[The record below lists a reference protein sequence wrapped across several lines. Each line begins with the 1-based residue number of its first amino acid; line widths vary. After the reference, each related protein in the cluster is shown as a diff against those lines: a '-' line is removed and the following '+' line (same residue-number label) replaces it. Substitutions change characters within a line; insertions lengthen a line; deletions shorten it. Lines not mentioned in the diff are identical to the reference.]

1 MHLVHCQA
9 NENLDPPSYSVPSPP
24 FSLFTRS
31 FCLHQLICGWTLIL
45 SCDLEPNSVRTFQM
59 EGFKIRFV
67 GRRWA
72 QGEEKGCWRRRSPQ
86 GHLGAV
92 PLSPL
97 GKDVAF
103 AECDLLF
110 INTSLVEACTLLVCI
125 LLEAWCQ
132 PWGWRGRVTARAR
145 LRAPRDPSLHRHC
158 SRSRLPCPRAGPPS
172 CGRSV
177 TCSPFREAL
186 RPCLIIETA

>member
-1 MHLVHCQA
+1 MHFVHCEA
-9 NENLDPPSYSVPSPP
+9 SENLDPPSYSVPFPP
-24 FSLFTRS
+24 FSLLFTRS
-31 FCLHQLICGWTLIL
+31 FRLHQLICGWTFIL
-45 SCDLEPNSVRTFQM
+45 SCDLGPNSVRTFQM

-72 QGEEKGCWRRRSPQ
+72 QGEEKG
-86 GHLGAV
+86 A
-92 PLSPL
+92 LSPP

-145 LRAPRDPSLHRHC
+145 LRAPRDPSLYRRHC
-158 SRSRLPCPRAGPPS
+158 SRSRLPCHQAGPVPEDAPKHAPPS
-172 CGRSV
+172 ARHCV
-177 TCSPFREAL
+177 L
-186 RPCLIIETA
+186 VW